1 MKRSSSRCADQDA
14 RSEGV
19 PTEVGSAPPRPGWV
33 PAAAPVMAAAYAV
46 LPWLTLWGVASVWFL
61 RCYILVAL
69 LAGVLWGGLLWQ
81 WRPGWFS
88 PRGIVF
94 WGVLFRV
101 LLLPVPPLTSTD
113 VFRYVWD
120 GKVFVWTGNPYRCA
134 PVSDELRSLRD
145 GYVFPH
151 INHPELPTIYPPLAQ
166 VLFAVAYLLG
176 NDSLWGIKLLNL
188 LAEGVTLWLLGFVR
202 LAAVGRDASWIVA
215 YAWCPLP
222 ILESM
227 VGVHGDTLGMPWLAA
242 VYLAAAGRRPVV
254 AGLALAG
261 AALIKLFPLVLL
273 PALWRQE
280 RGRAVVAV
288 SAASLLPLVAGW
300 AAFFLDA
307 ADPLVSLRVYVWNWQ
322 FNAPL
327 FSGFQHW
334 LQDGYRA
341 RQICL
346 LLFLATA
353 AGVVIRE
360 TRFIPAA
367 QWLWLAFFLCGTT
380 VFPWYLMWLVPGL
393 MAGFSFPVVWLI
405 VTAPL
410 TYFTELGYQVEGV
423 WRESYWVWAVEFLP
437 VTGWLVGR
445 GGVRIWQWH
454 GGRRHGES

>member
-1 MKRSSSRCADQDA
+1 M
-14 RSEGV
+14 V
-19 PTEVGSAPPRPGWV
+19 F
-33 PAAAPVMAAAYAV
+33 PAWDCV
-46 LPWLTLWGVASVWFL
+46 L
-61 RCYILVAL
+61 
-69 LAGVLWGGLLWQ
+69 
-81 WRPGWFS
+81 
-88 PRGIVF
+88 
-94 WGVLFRV
+94 GVLFRV

-176 NDSLWGIKLLNL
+176 NDSLWGIKLLSL

-202 LAAVGRDASWIVA
+202 LTAVGRDASWIVA

-410 TYFTELGYQVEGV
+410 TCFTELGYQVEGV